1 VKPAVVL
8 CGLLLSS
15 TALATEA
22 MPIPPPDP
30 EPSPFRWRL
39 SAGVNAIGAL
49 GLTPDVA
56 LVIPV
61 FADLRR
67 DRPGLSTPAFRV
79 AFARIDSGT
88 LTSGAATANLVW
100 TTGRL
105 DACPITFRGAI
116 FGFEPCVRFSAG
128 AIDGSGNNITNA
140 QTVNR
145 PWADLGLVARAR
157 ATIFDVFFVE
167 VEVSASA
174 TLTRDRF
181 LFEPD
186 RTVSQAS
193 LFTGGAGLG
202 LGAFF
207 F

>member
-1 VKPAVVL
+1 VKPAIVL
-8 CGLLLSS
+8 CGVLLAS
-15 TALATEA
+15 TAVAASE
-22 MPIPPPDP
+22 PVP

-39 SAGVNAIGAL
+39 AAGVNAVGAL
-49 GLTPDVA
+49 GITPDVV

-61 FADLRR
+61 FMDLRR
-67 DRPGLSTPAFRV
+67 DRLGVSTPAFRLS
-79 AFARIDSGT
+79 FARIDSGT
-88 LTSGAATANLVW
+88 LTSGSATTDLVW

-105 DACPITFRGAI
+105 DACPVTVRGTI
-116 FGFEPCVRFSAG
+116 FGFEPCVRFTAG
-128 AIDGSGNNITNA
+128 AIDGSGSNITSA
-140 QTVNR
+140 QTVSR
-145 PWADLGLVARAR
+145 PWADVGLVARAR
-157 ATIFDVFFVE
+157 ATILDVFFVE

-181 LFEPD
+181 YFEPD